1 MDMLAS
7 QTLALRRA
15 SSLLISGF
23 AALALLLACIGI
35 YGMMAYA
42 VTQRIPEI
50 GVRMALGAQR
60 EQVLRMMMFRGL
72 RLAAAG
78 AAIGLAGALVST
90 RLLASL
96 LFEVSAMNPL
106 VFALATGLLL
116 AVAVFASYLPARR
129 AAAIDPMRALRT
141 E

>member
-1 MDMLAS
+1 
-7 QTLALRRA
+7 LALRRA

-60 EQVLRMMMFRGL
+60 EQVLRMMLFRGL
-72 RLAAAG
+72 RLAAVG
-78 AAIGLAGALVST
+78 AAIGLAGAFAST

-129 AAAIDPMRALRT
+129 AAAIDPMRVLRT